1 MNDIITITPEMV
13 EGARCYVPYAEKKLF
28 LDDVASRC
36 FEALE
41 IRAESEGGDAALPPM
56 YKENCFA
63 KQRYLAGAL
72 INLYFGLALELDK
85 DAADE
90 KWLISLD
97 QYDAWQASQ
106 VMNQMERMKGKAA
119 PELRDKIFDLISDY
133 RDLEKKLNTEVFGL
147 LQVMNDPVSR
157 ILASLRQVIT
167 PDMLRDAA
175 GELAKTQNELQEYLQ
190 HRQEKSGNED
200 GQL

>member
-41 IRAESEGGDAALPPM
+41 ISASADSGDSALPPM
-56 YKENCFA
+56 YKENGFA
-63 KQRYLAGAL
+63 KQRYLAAAL
-72 INLYFGLALELDK
+72 IRLYFGMEMELE
-85 DAADE
+85 DADGQ

-97 QYDAWQASQ
+97 QFDAWQASQ
-106 VMNQMERMKGKAA
+106 AMNQLERMKGKVA

-157 ILASLRQVIT
+157 ILASLRQTVT
-167 PDMLRDAA
+167 PDMLKEAVSQLAETQSELDAY
-175 GELAKTQNELQEYLQ
+175 LKAK
-190 HRQEKSGNED
+190 QEKVSDED
-200 GQL
+200 GKL

>member
-28 LDDVASRC
+28 LDDVAPRC

-41 IRAESEGGDAALPPM
+41 ISASADSGDSALPPM

-63 KQRYLAGAL
+63 KQRYLAAAL
-72 INLYFGLALELDK
+72 IRLYFGMELELE
-85 DAADE
+85 DADGQ

-97 QYDAWQASQ
+97 QFDAWQASQ
-106 VMNQMERMKGKAA
+106 AMNQLERMKGKVA

-157 ILASLRQVIT
+157 ILASLRQTVT
-167 PDMLRDAA
+167 PDMLKEAVSQLAETQTELDAY
-175 GELAKTQNELQEYLQ
+175 LKAK
-190 HRQEKSGNED
+190 QEKDSHED
-200 GQL
+200 GKL